1 MTNIAIGVTV
11 NGEDH
16 LITEN
21 MTMRRLI
28 ESLGLP
34 ERGIAVAVD
43 GAVLPKS
50 SWDSTDVE
58 KGWNIDVL
66 TAVQGG

>member
-1 MTNIAIGVTV
+1 MTQAAIAVTV
-11 NGEDH
+11 NGDDH
-16 LITEN
+16 TLTAGT
-21 MTMRRLI
+21 TMRQLI
-28 ESLGLP
+28 FTLGLP

-50 SWDSTDVE
+50 AWEHTALEPDSS
-58 KGWNIDVL
+58 IDIL